1 MQNHKLSLLTFVTS
15 LAIAAVAAWYS
26 IIGLTAIFAAAV
38 IPIIIMGIVLEV
50 GKLVAAA
57 WVYNHWR
64 ETSILLRTYLVS
76 AIVVLMLITSMGIY
90 GFLSKSHIDAG
101 INTGEISVKI
111 ERVDNRIKSE
121 QRQIDRAEKNIL
133 EMDTTLEKTEYGFF
147 DDSRL
152 DERKR
157 QSVEREQLNNI
168 ITKSE
173 NNIDDLLDKKSEYEL
188 EVKNFEVEVGPI
200 KYIAALIYGDEAK
213 NYLDNT
219 VRYVILLLIFVFDP
233 LAVLLLI
240 SANMSYRKELELYP
254 PEEKGLP
261 INVGKTIRS
270 ATTHK
275 GVKKVTKEKD
285 GVKIHFYEEDDG
297 KGWQWLIDL
306 LEWYKN
312 RSILWKYL
320 MNKKVLEM
328 AVHM

>member
-1 MQNHKLSLLTFVTS
+1 MKNHKLSLLTFVTS

-26 IIGLTAIFAAAV
+26 IIGLTTIFSAAV
-38 IPIIIMGIVLEV
+38 IPIIIMGIVLEI

-111 ERVDNRIKSE
+111 ERIDNRIKSE

-133 EMDTTLEKTEYGFF
+133 EMDITLEKTEYGFF

-152 DERKR
+152 EERKR
-157 QSVEREQLNNI
+157 QTAEREQLNSI

-173 NNIDDLLDKKSEYEL
+173 NSIDDLLDKKSEYEL

-200 KYIAALIYGDEAK
+200 KYIAALMYGDEAT

-240 SANMSYRKELELYP
+240 SANMSYRKELGLYP

-261 INVGKTIRS
+261 VNVGKTIRS

-275 GVKKVTKEKD
+275 GVKKVTKERD
-285 GVKIHFYEEDDG
+285 GVKIHFFEEDDG
-297 KGWQWLIDL
+297 KG
-306 LEWYKN
+306 
-312 RSILWKYL
+312 
-320 MNKKVLEM
+320 
-328 AVHM
+328 

>member
-1 MQNHKLSLLTFVTS
+1 MKNHKLSLLTFVTS

-26 IIGLTAIFAAAV
+26 IIGLTTIFSAAV
-38 IPIIIMGIVLEV
+38 IPIIIMGIVLEI

-111 ERVDNRIKSE
+111 ERIDNRIKSE

-152 DERKR
+152 EERKR
-157 QSVEREQLNNI
+157 QTAEREQLNSI

-173 NNIDDLLDKKSEYEL
+173 NSIDDLLDKKSEYEL

-240 SANMSYRKELELYP
+240 SANMSYRKELGLYP

-261 INVGKTIRS
+261 VNVGKTIRS

-275 GVKKVTKEKD
+275 GVKKVTKERD
-285 GVKIHFYEEDDG
+285 GVKIHFFEEDDG
-297 KGWQWLIDL
+297 KG
-306 LEWYKN
+306 
-312 RSILWKYL
+312 
-320 MNKKVLEM
+320 
-328 AVHM
+328 

>member
-1 MQNHKLSLLTFVTS
+1 MKNHKLSLLTFVTS

-76 AIVVLMLITSMGIY
+76 VIVVLMLITSMGIY

-111 ERVDNRIKSE
+111 ERVENRIASE

-152 DERKR
+152 EERKR
-157 QSVEREQLNNI
+157 QSAEREQLNSI

-173 NNIDDLLDKKSEYEL
+173 NSIDDLLDKKSEYEL

-240 SANMSYRKELELYP
+240 SANMSYRKELGLYP
-254 PEEKGLP
+254 QEEKGIP
-261 INVGKTIRS
+261 VNVGKTIRS

-275 GVKKVTKEKD
+275 GVKKVTKERD
-285 GVKIHFYEEDDG
+285 GVKIHFFEEDDG
-297 KGWQWLIDL
+297 KG
-306 LEWYKN
+306 
-312 RSILWKYL
+312 
-320 MNKKVLEM
+320 
-328 AVHM
+328 

>member
-38 IPIIIMGIVLEV
+38 IPIIIMGIVLEI

-152 DERKR
+152 EERKR
-157 QSVEREQLNNI
+157 QSAEREQLNSI

-173 NNIDDLLDKKSEYEL
+173 NSIDDLLDKKSEYEL

-240 SANMSYRKELELYP
+240 SANMSYRKELGLYP

-261 INVGKTIRS
+261 VNVGKTIRS
-270 ATTHK
+270 ATSHK
-275 GVKKVTKEKD
+275 GVKKVTKERD
-285 GVKIHFYEEDDG
+285 GVKIHFFEEDDG
-297 KGWQWLIDL
+297 KG
-306 LEWYKN
+306 
-312 RSILWKYL
+312 
-320 MNKKVLEM
+320 
-328 AVHM
+328 

>member
-1 MQNHKLSLLTFVTS
+1 MKNHKLSILTFVTS

-38 IPIIIMGIVLEV
+38 IPIIIMGIVLEI

-76 AIVVLMLITSMGIY
+76 AIIVLMLITSMGIY

-152 DERKR
+152 EERKR
-157 QSVEREQLNNI
+157 QSAEREQLNSI

-173 NNIDDLLDKKSEYEL
+173 NSIDDLLDKKSEYEL

-240 SANMSYRKELELYP
+240 SANMSYRKELGLYP

-261 INVGKTIRS
+261 VNVGKTIRS
-270 ATTHK
+270 ATSHK
-275 GVKKVTKEKD
+275 GVKKVTKERD
-285 GVKIHFYEEDDG
+285 GVKIHFFEEDDG
-297 KGWQWLIDL
+297 KG
-306 LEWYKN
+306 
-312 RSILWKYL
+312 
-320 MNKKVLEM
+320 
-328 AVHM
+328 

>member
-1 MQNHKLSLLTFVTS
+1 MKNHKLSILTFVTS

-76 AIVVLMLITSMGIY
+76 AIIVLMLITSMGIY

-101 INTGEISVKI
+101 INTSEISVKI
-111 ERVDNRIKSE
+111 ERIDNRIRSE

-152 DERKR
+152 EERKR
-157 QSVEREQLNNI
+157 QSAEREQLNSI

-173 NNIDDLLDKKSEYEL
+173 NSIDDLLDKKSEYEL

-240 SANMSYRKELELYP
+240 SANMSYRKELGLYP

-261 INVGKTIRS
+261 VNVGKTIRS

-275 GVKKVTKEKD
+275 GVKKVTKERD
-285 GVKIHFYEEDDG
+285 GVKIHFSEEDDG
-297 KGWQWLIDL
+297 KG
-306 LEWYKN
+306 
-312 RSILWKYL
+312 
-320 MNKKVLEM
+320 
-328 AVHM
+328 

>member
-1 MQNHKLSLLTFVTS
+1 MKNHKLSLLTFVTS

-26 IIGLTAIFAAAV
+26 IIGLTTIFSAAV
-38 IPIIIMGIVLEV
+38 IPIIIMGIVLEI

-64 ETSILLRTYLVS
+64 ETSILLKTYLVS

-111 ERVDNRIKSE
+111 ERIDNRIASE
-121 QRQIDRAEKNIL
+121 QRQIDRAEKNIT
-133 EMDTTLEKTEYGFF
+133 EMDITLEKTEYGFF

-152 DERKR
+152 EERKR
-157 QSVEREQLNNI
+157 QTAEREQLNNI
-168 ITKSE
+168 IKKSE
-173 NNIDDLLDKKSEYEL
+173 FEIDNLLDKKSEYEL

-200 KYIAALIYGDEAK
+200 KYIAALMYGDEAT

-240 SANMSYRKELELYP
+240 SANMSYRKELGLYP

-261 INVGKTIRS
+261 VNVGKTIRS

-275 GVKKVTKEKD
+275 GVKKVTKERD
-285 GVKIHFYEEDDG
+285 GVKIHFFEEDDG
-297 KGWQWLIDL
+297 KG
-306 LEWYKN
+306 
-312 RSILWKYL
+312 
-320 MNKKVLEM
+320 
-328 AVHM
+328 

>member
-111 ERVDNRIKSE
+111 ERIDNRIRSE

-152 DERKR
+152 EERKR
-157 QSVEREQLNNI
+157 QSVEREQLNSI

-173 NNIDDLLDKKSEYEL
+173 NSIDDLLDKKSEYEL

-254 PEEKGLP
+254 PEERGLP

-297 KGWQWLIDL
+297 KG
-306 LEWYKN
+306 
-312 RSILWKYL
+312 
-320 MNKKVLEM
+320 
-328 AVHM
+328 

>member
-38 IPIIIMGIVLEV
+38 IPIIIMGIVLEI

-57 WVYNHWR
+57 WVYNHWK

-240 SANMSYRKELELYP
+240 SANMSYRKELGLYP
-254 PEEKGLP
+254 PEERGLP

-297 KGWQWLIDL
+297 KG
-306 LEWYKN
+306 
-312 RSILWKYL
+312 
-320 MNKKVLEM
+320 
-328 AVHM
+328 

>member
-1 MQNHKLSLLTFVTS
+1 MKNHKLSLLTFVTS

-26 IIGLTAIFAAAV
+26 IIGLTTIFSAAV
-38 IPIIIMGIVLEV
+38 IPIIIMGIVLEI

-64 ETSILLRTYLVS
+64 ETSILLKTYLVS

-111 ERVDNRIKSE
+111 ERIDNRIASE
-121 QRQIDRAEKNIL
+121 QRQIDRAEKNIT
-133 EMDTTLEKTEYGFF
+133 EMDITLEKTEYGFF

-152 DERKR
+152 EERKR
-157 QSVEREQLNNI
+157 QTAEREQLNSI

-173 NNIDDLLDKKSEYEL
+173 NSIDDLLDKKSEYEL

-240 SANMSYRKELELYP
+240 SANMSYRKELGLYP

-261 INVGKTIRS
+261 VNVGKTIRS

-275 GVKKVTKEKD
+275 GVKKVTKERD
-285 GVKIHFYEEDDG
+285 GVKIHFFEEDDG
-297 KGWQWLIDL
+297 KG
-306 LEWYKN
+306 
-312 RSILWKYL
+312 
-320 MNKKVLEM
+320 
-328 AVHM
+328 

>member
-1 MQNHKLSLLTFVTS
+1 MKNHKLSLLTFVTS

-26 IIGLTAIFAAAV
+26 IIGLTTIFSAAV
-38 IPIIIMGIVLEV
+38 IPIIIMGIVLEI

-152 DERKR
+152 EERKR
-157 QSVEREQLNNI
+157 QSAEREQLNSI

-173 NNIDDLLDKKSEYEL
+173 NSIDDLLDKKSEYEL

-240 SANMSYRKELELYP
+240 SANMSYRKELGLYP

-261 INVGKTIRS
+261 VNVGKTIRS

-275 GVKKVTKEKD
+275 GVKKVTKERD
-285 GVKIHFYEEDDG
+285 GVKIHFFEEDDG
-297 KGWQWLIDL
+297 KG
-306 LEWYKN
+306 
-312 RSILWKYL
+312 
-320 MNKKVLEM
+320 
-328 AVHM
+328 

>member
-38 IPIIIMGIVLEV
+38 IPIIIMGIVLEI

-57 WVYNHWR
+57 WVYNHWK

-111 ERVDNRIKSE
+111 ERVDNRIASE

-152 DERKR
+152 EERKR

-240 SANMSYRKELELYP
+240 SANMSYRKELGLYP
-254 PEEKGLP
+254 PEERGLP

-297 KGWQWLIDL
+297 KG
-306 LEWYKN
+306 
-312 RSILWKYL
+312 
-320 MNKKVLEM
+320 
-328 AVHM
+328 

>member
-38 IPIIIMGIVLEV
+38 IPIIIMGIVLEI

-152 DERKR
+152 EERKR
-157 QSVEREQLNNI
+157 QSIEREQLNSI

-240 SANMSYRKELELYP
+240 SANMSYRKELELYQP
-254 PEEKGLP
+254 KKKEFIESKEELPVEVEVEEKGIPVNDSNWTTIL
-261 INVGKTIRS
+261 GKTVRS
-270 ATTHK
+270 ATVNR

-297 KGWQWLIDL
+297 KG
-306 LEWYKN
+306 
-312 RSILWKYL
+312 
-320 MNKKVLEM
+320 
-328 AVHM
+328 

>member
-1 MQNHKLSLLTFVTS
+1 MKNHKLSLLTFVTS

-26 IIGLTAIFAAAV
+26 IIGLTTIFSAAV
-38 IPIIIMGIVLEV
+38 IPIIIMGIVLEI

-57 WVYNHWR
+57 WVYNHWK

-111 ERVDNRIKSE
+111 ERIDNRIASE
-121 QRQIDRAEKNIL
+121 QRQIDRAEKNIT
-133 EMDTTLEKTEYGFF
+133 EMDITLEKTEYGFF

-152 DERKR
+152 EERKR
-157 QSVEREQLNNI
+157 QTAEREQLNNI
-168 ITKSE
+168 IKKSE
-173 NNIDDLLDKKSEYEL
+173 SEIDNLLDKKSEYEL

-240 SANMSYRKELELYP
+240 SANMSYRKELGLYP
-254 PEEKGLP
+254 PEEKELP
-261 INVGKTIRS
+261 INVGKTVRS

-275 GVKKVTKEKD
+275 GVKKVTKERD
-285 GVKIHFYEEDDG
+285 GVKIHFFEEDDG
-297 KGWQWLIDL
+297 KG
-306 LEWYKN
+306 
-312 RSILWKYL
+312 
-320 MNKKVLEM
+320 
-328 AVHM
+328 

>member
-1 MQNHKLSLLTFVTS
+1 MKNHKLSILTFVTS

-38 IPIIIMGIVLEV
+38 IPIIIMGIVLEI

-76 AIVVLMLITSMGIY
+76 AIIVLMLITSMGIY

-111 ERVDNRIKSE
+111 ERVDNRIASE

-152 DERKR
+152 EERKR
-157 QSVEREQLNNI
+157 QSAEREQLNSI

-173 NNIDDLLDKKSEYEL
+173 NSIDDLLDKKSEYEL

-240 SANMSYRKELELYP
+240 SANMSYRKELGLYP

-261 INVGKTIRS
+261 VNVGKTIRS
-270 ATTHK
+270 ATSHK
-275 GVKKVTKEKD
+275 GVKKVTKERD
-285 GVKIHFYEEDDG
+285 GVKIHFFEEDDG
-297 KGWQWLIDL
+297 KG
-306 LEWYKN
+306 
-312 RSILWKYL
+312 
-320 MNKKVLEM
+320 
-328 AVHM
+328 

>member
-1 MQNHKLSLLTFVTS
+1 MKNHKLSILTFVTS

-57 WVYNHWR
+57 WVYNHWK

-111 ERVDNRIKSE
+111 ERVDNRIASE

-152 DERKR
+152 EERKR

-168 ITKSE
+168 INKAE
-173 NNIDDLLDKKSEYEL
+173 KNIDDLLDKKSEYEL

-240 SANMSYRKELELYP
+240 SANMSYRKELELYQP
-254 PEEKGLP
+254 KKKEFIESKEELPVEVEVEEKGIPVNDSNWTTIL
-261 INVGKTIRS
+261 GKTVRS
-270 ATTHK
+270 ATVNR

-285 GVKIHFYEEDDG
+285 GVKIHFYEKDDG
-297 KGWQWLIDL
+297 KG
-306 LEWYKN
+306 
-312 RSILWKYL
+312 
-320 MNKKVLEM
+320 
-328 AVHM
+328 

>member
-1 MQNHKLSLLTFVTS
+1 MKNHKLSLLTFVTS

-26 IIGLTAIFAAAV
+26 IIGLTTIFSAAV
-38 IPIIIMGIVLEV
+38 IPIIIMGIVLEI

-111 ERVDNRIKSE
+111 ERIDNRIKSE

-152 DERKR
+152 EERKR
-157 QSVEREQLNNI
+157 QTAEREQLNSI

-173 NNIDDLLDKKSEYEL
+173 NSIDDLLDKKSEYEL

-200 KYIAALIYGDEAK
+200 KYIAALIYGDEAT

-240 SANMSYRKELELYP
+240 SANMSYRKELGLYP

-261 INVGKTIRS
+261 VNVGKTIRS

-275 GVKKVTKEKD
+275 GVKKVTKERD
-285 GVKIHFYEEDDG
+285 GVKIHFFEEDDG
-297 KGWQWLIDL
+297 KG
-306 LEWYKN
+306 
-312 RSILWKYL
+312 
-320 MNKKVLEM
+320 
-328 AVHM
+328 